1 MPWCPICKN
10 EYREGIKTCADCG
23 AALVETLSDADD
35 KERLCV
41 LGDEPTAE
49 KFLSYLT
56 YSGIEAESRFD
67 PDENNYKVFVKKED
81 LKKAK
86 AEFGAFV
93 TVESNP
99 ERHTCKADD
108 AALSVEAAEDENGE
122 ITKAIHIDSLEDL
135 EKLKSAGI
143 SGKDFEEMFKNVTE
157 TQKYKPAGVYQS
169 QSDKASDYYSTGYT
183 FLIIGIAVIIFTFL
197 NLVGVISLFKG
208 QILSIVVFFALGAAA
223 CVVGIGSFKRSKKA
237 GEQVAAEEKLT
248 ADINAYMEKHK
259 DIMTS
264 GRLSGEDGTSEE
276 ILYLDRTAKMK
287 QELEKVFGRLD
298 DDYVDSLLDDFYN
311 KNFD

>member
-10 EYREGIKTCADCG
+10 EYREGIKKCADCG
-23 AALVETLSDADD
+23 ADLVDSLSDIID

-41 LGDEPTAE
+41 LGDEPTSE
-49 KFLSYLT
+49 KFLSYLK
-56 YSGIEAESRFD
+56 YSGIEAESKYD
-67 PDENNYKVFVKKED
+67 PEENNYKVFVKKED

-86 AEFGAFV
+86 SEFVAFV
-93 TVESNP
+93 TVESHP
-99 ERHTCKADD
+99 DKEAGDADD
-108 AALSVEAAEDENGE
+108 AALSVETLEGENGD
-122 ITKAIHIDSLEDL
+122 ITKGIHIDSLEDL
-135 EKLKSAGI
+135 EKLKAAGI
-143 SGKDFEEMFKNVTE
+143 SGKDFEEMFKAVDEVQN
-157 TQKYKPAGVYQS
+157 YKPAGVYQS

-183 FLIIGIAVIIFTFL
+183 FLIIGIAVVIFTFL
-197 NLVGVISLFKG
+197 NMIGVINLFKG
-208 QILSIVVFFALGAAA
+208 QVLSLIVFFALGGAAIG
-223 CVVGIGSFKRSKKA
+223 VGIGAFKRSKKA
-237 GEQVAAEEKLT
+237 GAQVAAEEKLT
-248 ADINAYMEKHK
+248 ADINAYMERHK
-259 DIMTS
+259 DIMTQ

>member
-86 AEFGAFV
+86 SEFMAFV
-93 TVESNP
+93 TVESHP
-99 ERHTCKADD
+99 
-108 AALSVEAAEDENGE
+108 
-122 ITKAIHIDSLEDL
+122 
-135 EKLKSAGI
+135 
-143 SGKDFEEMFKNVTE
+143 
-157 TQKYKPAGVYQS
+157 
-169 QSDKASDYYSTGYT
+169 DKESS
-183 FLIIGIAVIIFTFL
+183 
-197 NLVGVISLFKG
+197 
-208 QILSIVVFFALGAAA
+208 
-223 CVVGIGSFKRSKKA
+223 
-237 GEQVAAEEKLT
+237 
-248 ADINAYMEKHK
+248 
-259 DIMTS
+259 
-264 GRLSGEDGTSEE
+264 
-276 ILYLDRTAKMK
+276 
-287 QELEKVFGRLD
+287 RLD
-298 DDYVDSLLDDFYN
+298 ATSIS
-311 KNFD
+311 

>member
-10 EYREGIKTCADCG
+10 EYREGITTCADCG
-23 AALVETLSDADD
+23 AALVETLTDTDN

-67 PDENNYKVFVKKED
+67 PEENNYKVFVKKED

-93 TVESNP
+93 TVESHP
-99 ERHTCKADD
+99 ESRTAETDD
-108 AALSVEAAEDENGE
+108 GLSVEAAEDESGE
-122 ITKAIHIDSLEDL
+122 ITKAIHIESLEDL
-135 EKLKSAGI
+135 EKIKAAGM
-143 SGKDFEEMFKNVTE
+143 SGKDFEEMFKTVTE

-169 QSDKASDYYSTGYT
+169 QSDKASDYSSTGFT

-197 NLVGVISLFKG
+197 NLIGVITLFKG
-208 QILSIVVFFALGAAA
+208 QVLSLVVFFALGGAA
-223 CVVGIGSFKRSKKA
+223 CGVGIGSFKRSKKA

-287 QELEKVFGRLD
+287 QELEKVFGHLD